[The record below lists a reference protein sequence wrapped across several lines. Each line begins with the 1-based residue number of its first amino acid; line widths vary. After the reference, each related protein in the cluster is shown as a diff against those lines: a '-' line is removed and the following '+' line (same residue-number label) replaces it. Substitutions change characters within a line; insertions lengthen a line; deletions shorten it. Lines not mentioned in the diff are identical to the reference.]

1 MKNIYHLIVKDIV
14 RFFNDKPAF
23 ILTFIVPML
32 LIVIFG
38 NVFSGKGGGPR
49 GKTDIILVNNSTS
62 IVADLIE
69 SKLDTSKS
77 LRMIKKY
84 LPENSNDSVFIDEE
98 LAKEFVRTGK
108 IMAAIVMPKDFF
120 LDTSSALKFKFY
132 YDPKNE
138 IESAIVQGAMQ
149 QTIMTQI
156 PKVMPI
162 IMKRKA
168 INYIGGDSTA
178 RFYRDMSR
186 TVTKYFGVDSDSIMQ
201 NLTKVD
207 SSSLFSSSSDT
218 SAEVN
223 FMGNIIQ
230 FENEQLVGK
239 EITNPGLTRSVG
251 GWAIMFL
258 LFSITGAASSLFEEK
273 QEGTLKRLLCMTV
286 SRADILWSKYIYSTM
301 LGVIQLL
308 VLFVF
313 SWAFFDIDIFSN
325 FFNLMIIIIVSAM
338 AAVSF
343 AMLITSTTKTAS
355 QANGVSTLLILVMS
369 ALGGSWF
376 PIQFMPEW
384 MQTGSKATMTYWSVE
399 AFLSVLWRNAPLSS
413 VYTNI
418 VVLLVFTVL
427 LNTYSLVRF
436 RNGRVF

>member
-1 MKNIYHLIVKDIV
+1 
-14 RFFNDKPAF
+14 
-23 ILTFIVPML
+23 ML
-32 LIVIFG
+32 LITIFG
-38 NVFSGKGGGPR
+38 NVFGGKGGGPR
-49 GKTDIILVNNSTS
+49 SKTNIILVNKSNSV
-62 IVADLIE
+62 VADLIE

-84 LPENSNDSVFIDEE
+84 LPENAKDSIFFDEE
-98 LAKEFVRTGK
+98 TAKEFVRTGK
-108 IMAAIVMPKDFF
+108 IMAAIVMPQDFF
-120 LDTSSALKFKFY
+120 LDTSSALRFKFY

-168 INYIGGDSTA
+168 INYIGNDSTA

-186 TVTKYFGVDSDSIMQ
+186 TVTKYFGVNSDSFMQ
-201 NLTKVD
+201 DLTRVD
-207 SSSLFSSSSDT
+207 SSSLFSSSTDT
-218 SAEVN
+218 SAEAN

-230 FENEQLVGK
+230 FENEQLVGV
-239 EITNPGLTRSVG
+239 EIANPGVTRSVG

-258 LFSITGAASSLFEEK
+258 LFSITGAATSLFEEK

-325 FFNLMIIIIVSAM
+325 FFNLMIIVIVSAM

-343 AMLITSTTKTAS
+343 AMLITSTTKTAN
-355 QANGVSTLLILVMS
+355 QANGVSMLLILVMS

-384 MQTGSKATMTYWSVE
+384 MQTGAKATMTYWSVE
-399 AFLSVLWRNAPLSS
+399 AFLSVLWRNGPLSS